1 MLFGTPKAQAK
12 LLLSYHSA
20 EISLMPKETPNGPYG
35 VLEGE
40 EGANRRI
47 SVHVLI
53 ATGPGQIHRS
63 LQLMVLPLH
72 QSA

>member
-1 MLFGTPKAQAK
+1 
-12 LLLSYHSA
+12 
-20 EISLMPKETPNGPYG
+20 MPKETPNGPYG